1 MALIEIEVED
11 VSQERL
17 DKYIASKTNLSRS
30 MVQKLAK
37 QGRILLNNQKIKAS
51 ELVNPGDIIKI
62 DKPAPEKI
70 KLTPETF
77 DLDIIYE
84 DRYLLVI
91 NKPQGMVVHPS
102 KGHVSGTLVHGLL
115 NHCQDLSGIG
125 GQIRPGIVHRL
136 DKDTSGL
143 LLVAKDDLTHQK
155 LGLAL
160 EKHEI
165 QRIYVALVKGRWDL
179 KTGTI
184 SAPIARHPK
193 KRTCMAVVPNGRKA
207 ITHFQVLH
215 LFDNCSFVRLQLET
229 GRTHQIRVHLAYVGH
244 PVLGDAIYN
253 NASDETD
260 KLLLHAAKLKFIHP
274 ISGENMC
281 FVAKLPL
288 IFRKRLEELY

>member
-1 MALIEIEVED
+1 MALIELKVID
-11 VSQERL
+11 ASQERL
-17 DKYIASKTNLSRS
+17 DKYIASKTDLSRS

-37 QGRILLNNQKIKAS
+37 QGRILLNNRKIKAS
-51 ELVNPGDIIKI
+51 ELVNSGDIIKI

-70 KLTPETF
+70 KLAPETL

-84 DRYLLVI
+84 DKYLLVI

-155 LGLAL
+155 LSLAL

-165 QRIYVALVKGRWDL
+165 QRIYVALVKGRWDM
-179 KTGTI
+179 KEGTI

-193 KRTCMAVVPNGRKA
+193 KRTCMAVVPNGKKS

-215 LFDNCSFVRLQLET
+215 LFDNCSFVKLKLET
-229 GRTHQIRVHLAYVGH
+229 GRTHQIRVHLAYIGH
-244 PVLGDAIYN
+244 PVLGDVIYN
-253 NASDETD
+253 NDSGGADN
-260 KLLLHAAKLKFIHP
+260 LLLHAAKLEFVHP
-274 ISGENMC
+274 VSGEKMG
-281 FVAKLPL
+281 FVARLP
-288 IFRKRLEELY
+288 FMFKKRLKELY

>member
-1 MALIEIEVED
+1 MALIQLKVID
-11 VSQERL
+11 VNRERL
-17 DKYIASKTNLSRS
+17 DKYIAGHTDLSRS
-30 MVQKLAK
+30 MVQKLAR

-51 ELVNPGDIIKI
+51 ELVKSGDLILI
-62 DKPAPEKI
+62 DKPDPERI
-70 KLTPETF
+70 KLTPETL

-102 KGHVSGTLVHGLL
+102 KGHTTGTLVHGLL
-115 NHCQDLSGIG
+115 NYCQDLSGIG

-143 LLVAKDDLTHQK
+143 LLVAKDDLTHKK
-155 LGLAL
+155 LSLAL

-165 QRIYVALVKGRWDL
+165 QRIYVALVKGRWEL
-179 KTGTI
+179 KEGTI

-193 KRTCMAVVPNGRKA
+193 KRTCMAVVPDGRKA

-215 LFDNCSFVRLQLET
+215 LFDKCSFVRLKLET

-244 PVLGDAIYN
+244 PVLGDVIYN
-253 NASDETD
+253 NDNETEN
-260 KLLLHAAKLKFIHP
+260 LMLHAAKLQFIHP
-274 ISGENMC
+274 ILEINMC

-288 IFRKRLEELY
+288 SFRERLKTLY